1 MAKDEKKEA
10 KREIDFNQTLP
21 TVWGEEYTG
30 LRLGKVSVD
39 ALLAVAG
46 DKVDREEKLRCDAL
60 AQKIINQD
68 EAIEADA
75 YNVLA
80 LPQLVVDRI
89 DRAIGDSAFVAGV
102 SASAHR
108 LLGFE
113 EVVEFEG
120 VEVVGEADP
129 EDEPSN
135 GKAIVEEEV
144 EEGE

>member
-1 MAKDEKKEA
+1 MAKDDKKEE

-68 EAIEADA
+68 EAIEADP

-102 SASAHR
+102 CASAHR
-108 LLGFE
+108 LLGYE